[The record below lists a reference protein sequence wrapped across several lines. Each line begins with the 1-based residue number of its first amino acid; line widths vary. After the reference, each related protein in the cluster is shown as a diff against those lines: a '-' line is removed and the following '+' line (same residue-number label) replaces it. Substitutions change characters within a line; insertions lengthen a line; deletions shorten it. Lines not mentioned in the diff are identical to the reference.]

1 MLKRK
6 SYKKWT
12 LCFLSIFVIV
22 TASVVTLN
30 YAVDPMWCFNHETPY
45 AEWREF
51 IDERI
56 QKANL
61 LRFRKDK
68 IDTLIIG
75 SSRVMQMDTDKIGDG
90 AFNLGLSS
98 CMPMEYPILME
109 IFHKTR
115 GYYPNKIIVGLDFFG
130 SNTTYADGTKANR
143 AVPTL
148 QMLDDNAFIYC
159 MEMLSSIELSR
170 KSFNL
175 IRKNINIKEDG
186 IEYADVKHSA
196 GHMGAGA
203 YYPPIEDIEHKKHV
217 GRTLYFDFKKIYEF
231 FQYNDRYKEDIS
243 ALVQPPIR
251 AEVEP
256 FVTPEGT
263 LTMRLIAETPGRI
276 DDYERM
282 IRDAV
287 EVFGGVW
294 NFMYVNSVTSN
305 HLYWREP
312 SHSIGQVNEWVLDRI
327 FGTGNPPVDFGV
339 YVTKDNIDEHLKE
352 VRAQLM
358 ALPSQEDSW
367 TRLMKE

>member
-130 SNTTYADGTKANR
+130 SKATYSDGTRENR

-148 QMLDDNAFIYC
+148 QMLNDNTFIYH
-159 MEMLSSIELSR
+159 MEILSSIELSR
-170 KSFNL
+170 KSISL
-175 IRKNINIKEDG
+175 IRKNIDIEEEG
-186 IEYADVKHSA
+186 IEYADVKYNA
-196 GHMGAGA
+196 RHMGASA
-203 YYPPIEDIEHKKHV
+203 YYPPIEDMDHKKHV
-217 GRTLYFDFKKIYEF
+217 VRTLYADFKRIYEF

-243 ALVQPPIR
+243 ALVQPSIR
-251 AEVEP
+251 AEVKP

-263 LTMRLIAETPGRI
+263 LTMRLIAETPGRL

-282 IRDAV
+282 IRETV

-294 NFMYVNSVTSN
+294 NFMYVNSVTSD
-305 HLYWREP
+305 HSYWREP
-312 SHSIGQVNEWVLDRI
+312 SHSLGQVNDWVLERI
-327 FGTGNPPVDFGV
+327 YSTGNPPADFGV
-339 YVTKDNIDEHLKE
+339 YVTKDNIDEHIKE
-352 VRAQLM
+352 VKAQLL
-358 ALPSQEDSW
+358 ALQHQKDSW
-367 TRLMKE
+367 CVMMED